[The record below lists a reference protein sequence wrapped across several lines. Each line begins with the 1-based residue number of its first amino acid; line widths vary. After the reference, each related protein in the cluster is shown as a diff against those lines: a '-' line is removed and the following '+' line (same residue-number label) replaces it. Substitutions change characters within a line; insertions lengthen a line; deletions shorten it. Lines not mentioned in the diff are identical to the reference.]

1 MTIQQQIIRPIIV
14 IIFVIS
20 FGTIGY
26 SIIERWNPFDSLY
39 MTIITL
45 TTVGYGEVHTLSKAG
60 KFFTIILILSGVGS
74 MLYAL
79 GSGAKTLI
87 EGELREILGRKK
99 VSKIIE
105 GIRNHYIICGYGRM
119 GKIISKEM
127 SSHGAHF
134 VVIEKSAEVLA
145 IVDKDI
151 LAIQGDSTQD
161 AILKSAGIEKARG
174 LISVLSSDADNL
186 YVVLSA
192 RGLNPK
198 LRIAARASEEGVEQK
213 LIRAGADN
221 VISPYHIGALRI
233 AHTMLKPA
241 VVDFIEFATKK
252 GNIEL
257 QMEEIKVKEDSHI
270 MGLSLDECGMRKEL
284 GIIIVAIK
292 RASGEMEF
300 NPTSASII
308 KQGDTLIAMGEVNQL
323 KKFEDL
329 VGSKH

>member
-45 TTVGYGEVHTLSKAG
+45 TTVGYGEVHPLSKAG
-60 KFFTIILILSGVGS
+60 KFFTIILILSGVGA

-79 GSGAKTLI
+79 GIGAKTLI

-161 AILKSAGIEKARG
+161 AILKGAGIEKAQG

-270 MGLSLDECGMRKEL
+270 MGLSLDECEMRKEL

-323 KKFEDL
+323 KKFEQL
-329 VGSKH
+329 VSSKH

>member
-45 TTVGYGEVHTLSKAG
+45 TTVGYGEVHPLSKAG
-60 KFFTIILILSGVGS
+60 KFFTIILILSGVGA

-161 AILKSAGIEKARG
+161 AILKGAGIEKAQG

-270 MGLSLDECGMRKEL
+270 MGLSLDECEMRKEL

-323 KKFEDL
+323 KKLEQL
-329 VGSKH
+329 VSSKH

>member
-1 MTIQQQIIRPIIV
+1 MTIKQRIIRPII
-14 IIFVIS
+14 IIIGVIS

-26 SIIERWNPFDSLY
+26 SIIERWNLFDSLY

-99 VSKIIE
+99 VSKTIE
-105 GIRNHYIICGYGRM
+105 GIRGHYIICGYGRM

-134 VVIEKSAEVLA
+134 VVIEKSPEVLA
-145 IVDKDI
+145 TVDKDI

-161 AILKSAGIEKARG
+161 AILKEAGIEKARG

-257 QMEEIKVKEDSHI
+257 QMEEIKVQEDSHI
-270 MGLSLDECGMRKEL
+270 IGLSLDECGMRKEL

-323 KKFEDL
+323 KKFEQL
-329 VGSKH
+329 VSSKH